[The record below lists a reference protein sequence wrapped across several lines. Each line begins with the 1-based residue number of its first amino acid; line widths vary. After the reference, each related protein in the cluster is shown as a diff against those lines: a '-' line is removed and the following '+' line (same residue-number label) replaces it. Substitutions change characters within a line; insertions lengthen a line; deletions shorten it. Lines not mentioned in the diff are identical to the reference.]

1 MALVV
6 DQHGDCRLATRFHR
20 EGKRR
25 TRIGPWRS
33 WWNAG
38 AADPDLSVQAGTVAQ
53 VASRQGSAVRG
64 YRYQWA
70 LFADWCAAADT
81 SPLPASPVTLSEF
94 LDENPAGDAVQLR
107 RVSAINRAHL
117 DAGHPAPGRATSMRL
132 ALDSARSDRIIR
144 RAAQYHAI
152 AAALPTEAST
162 AALFGRRD
170 AVLLLLAGAGLSYN
184 AIAELDRGDIGVDGD
199 SVWIGGHHRIR
210 IDPHE
215 VTGFQPVEVWE
226 RWNTVLQ
233 FSDRYPST
241 VLLAEHL
248 QRNTF
253 PDMTVL
259 PSRGGP
265 VAVPIDRWG
274 HLPLPAA
281 PMTATE
287 IGSVIAAHRTG
298 LAPLHTPRRRIS
310 SPLADVE
317 QVQTVVADNAPVSPE
332 LDDGY

>member
-1 MALVV
+1 M
-6 DQHGDCRLATRFHR
+6 
-20 EGKRR
+20 
-25 TRIGPWRS
+25 
-33 WWNAG
+33 
-38 AADPDLSVQAGTVAQ
+38 
-53 VASRQGSAVRG
+53 RG

-70 LFADWCAAADT
+70 LFVDWCAAADT
-81 SPLPASPVTLSEF
+81 SPLPASPITLAQF
-94 LDENPAGDAVQLR
+94 LDENPAGDTVQLR

-117 DAGHPAPGRATSMRL
+117 DAGHPAPGRITSMRL
-132 ALDSARSDRIIR
+132 ALDSARADRTIR
-144 RAAQYHAI
+144 RAAQYQAI
-152 AAALPTEAST
+152 AAALPTSGST

-184 AIAELDRGDIGVDGD
+184 AIAELDCGDVSVDGG
-199 SVWIGGHHRIR
+199 SIWIAGHHRIR

-226 RWNTVLQ
+226 RWHTVLQ

-241 VLLAEHL
+241 ALLAEHL

-253 PDMTVL
+253 PDVTAL
-259 PSRGGP
+259 PHRGGP

-281 PMTATE
+281 PMTAAE

-298 LAPLHTPRRRIS
+298 LSPLHTPRRRIS
-310 SPLADVE
+310 NPLSDVE
-317 QVQTVVADNAPVSPE
+317 HIRAVVADNAPVSPE
-332 LDDGY
+332 LDDGYYRAGVDARRRAHTALADVTGMVDDVEDRIEALLQRTLDLLGDEATPS